1 MKYNPDMHHR
11 KSIRL
16 KGYDYSQEGAY
27 FVTICT
33 QNRKCMFGEIK
44 NGKMILNDGGA
55 IVKKYWNEIPKHYPI
70 VILDE
75 FVVMPNHVHGMII
88 INRDNVGANYY
99 SPKNVGV
106 NDYLPKNVGTNDNSP
121 KNITTNDNL
130 SRNIGANDNS
140 PLRIN
145 GTSNSVGAIVR
156 GFKIGVTKWFRTN
169 SDDIVVWQKNYY
181 EHIIRNEKSFNAI
194 REYIIN
200 NPGNWEKDEMYVY
213 NDS

>member
-1 MKYNPDMHHR
+1 MKYNPDIHHR

-33 QNRKCMFGEIK
+33 QNRECMLGEIK
-44 NGKMILNDGGA
+44 NGKMILNDGGV

-75 FVVMPNHVHGMII
+75 FVVMPNHVHGIII
-88 INRDNVGANYY
+88 INRDNVGVNDYSPKNINANDY
-99 SPKNVGV
+99 SPKNVGA
-106 NDYLPKNVGTNDNSP
+106 NDYSP
-121 KNITTNDNL
+121 KNITANDNL
-130 SRNIGANDNS
+130 SRSIRANDNS
-140 PLRIN
+140 PLQIN
-145 GTSNSVGAIVR
+145 GTSNSLGAIVR

-169 SDDIVVWQKNYY
+169 SGIIIVWQKNYY
-181 EHIIRNEKSFNAI
+181 EHIIRNEKSLNAI

-200 NPGNWEKDEMYVY
+200 NPDNWEKDEMYV
-213 NDS
+213 S